1 MKLLYNVTISID
13 KKVEDDWREWM
24 TNVHIPDVMS
34 TGRFLSYSMQK
45 VLGSEPED
53 MGVTYA
59 VQYVAPNE
67 ESYNLY
73 QQEDA
78 PKLQAAHHKRYNG
91 YYGAFR
97 TLMEIVSHS

>member
-13 KKVEDDWREWM
+13 QKVEEDWKKWM
-24 TNVHIPDVMS
+24 MEVHIPDVMS
-34 TGRFLSYSMQK
+34 SGKFISYSLHK
-45 VLGSEPED
+45 VLGTEKD
-53 MGVTYA
+53 LGVTYA
-59 VQYVAPNE
+59 VQYIAPNQQT
-67 ESYNLY
+67 YDQY

-97 TLMEIVSHS
+97 TLMQIISHS